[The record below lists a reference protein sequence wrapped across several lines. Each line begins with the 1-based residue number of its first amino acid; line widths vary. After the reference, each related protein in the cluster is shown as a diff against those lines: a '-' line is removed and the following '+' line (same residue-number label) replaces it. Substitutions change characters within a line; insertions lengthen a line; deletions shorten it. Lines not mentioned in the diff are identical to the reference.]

1 MADQPEHTRIFLS
14 AGEASGD
21 MYAAWFVE
29 ALRERVP
36 EAECFGC
43 AGPRLREVGC
53 AALLRSESIAMVGL
67 AEVAGEIPRVWRQ
80 YRRLVTEALE
90 RRPELAVLVDA
101 PDFNLRLARHF
112 RRHGIP
118 VLYLV
123 APQAWAWRPWRVG
136 QLRRLVDRLLCIFPF
151 EETWFR
157 ERGVN
162 AEYIGHPLAGRVRPR
177 WSREEFFARQRL
189 DLRRPLLALL
199 PGSRRREVSLN
210 LPGMLEAA
218 GRCDAQS
225 LIAAPPELPL
235 PDAPLPVVRGVT
247 YDALAHAEL
256 ALVASGTATIEAAL
270 LGTPMVVVYRV
281 TEPTWWLGRLL
292 VRTQFY
298 SMVNM
303 IAGRRLV
310 PELIQDAFTPARV
323 AEEARRLLRDRDARN
338 MMRVGL
344 AEVARKLAAIPN
356 PLERAAE
363 RAVEMLKSGYPA
375 APKVLP

>member
-1 MADQPEHTRIFLS
+1 
-14 AGEASGD
+14 

-43 AGPRLREVGC
+43 AGPRLRDVGC
-53 AALLRSESIAMVGL
+53 AALLRSESIAMVGV
-67 AEVAGEIPRVWRQ
+67 AEVAAEIPRVWRQ
-80 YRRLVTEALE
+80 YRRLVTDALE

-101 PDFNLRLARHF
+101 PSFNLRLARHF
-112 RRHGIP
+112 HRHGIP

-123 APQAWAWRPWRVG
+123 APQVWAWKPWRVG

-157 ERGVN
+157 QRGVSV
-162 AEYIGHPLAGRVRPR
+162 EYIGHPLAGRVRPR

-189 DLRRPLLALL
+189 DLRQPLLALL

-210 LPGMLEAA
+210 LPVLLEAA
-218 GRCDAQS
+218 GRCGAQS

-235 PDAPLPVVRGVT
+235 PEAPLPVVRGAT
-247 YDALAHAEL
+247 YDVLAHADL
-256 ALVASGTATIEAAL
+256 ALVASGTATVEAAL

-281 TEPTWWLGRLL
+281 TELTWWLGRLL
-292 VRTQFY
+292 VRTPFY
-298 SMVNM
+298 SMVNLV
-303 IAGRRLV
+303 AERRLV
-310 PELIQDAFTPARV
+310 PELIQDAFTPTRV
-323 AEEARRLLRDRDARN
+323 TEEVRRLLSNRDARN
-338 MMRVGL
+338 VMRVGL
-344 AEVARKLAAIPN
+344 ADVARKLTPVPD
-356 PLERAAE
+356 PLGRAAD
-363 RAVEMLKSGYPA
+363 RAVRMLESGAPAAPAA